1 MVAKQAAT
9 IAELRRLLAK
19 KEKELRRLGAMRKKL
34 VAQLKK
40 VDGRVAKL
48 EGAPVKR
55 GPKPRA
61 AKVRRRRPT
70 GRRRRKT
77 LKQAATEILAGTRKA
92 LGARDIAGA
101 LGRVGYVSKSKN
113 LMTMIGS
120 VLSSTPEFY
129 RVARGKYRLQRRRG
143 RPPKAAKAKGK
154 APAKA

>member
-9 IAELRRLLAK
+9 IAELKRLLAK
-19 KEKELRRLGAMRKKL
+19 KEKELRKLGAMRNKL
-34 VAQLKK
+34 VAQLEK

-55 GPKPRA
+55 GPKRRA
-61 AKVRRRRPT
+61 AKVRRGRPA
-70 GRRRRKT
+70 GRKRRKT

-92 LGARDIAGA
+92 LGAKDIAAG

-113 LMTMIGS
+113 LLTMIGS

-143 RPPKAAKAKGK
+143 RPPKAAKTKRK
-154 APAKA
+154 PSAKA